1 MVPSWTFER
10 RWVDGTVPKRPEP
23 AALGIV
29 GGGQLAR
36 MLAEAATELKLS
48 LVVQTPNA
56 DDPAVALASDHILAP
71 LEDVEATRE
80 LARRCRAISFE
91 NEWLA
96 LERLAPLEAEGVR
109 FLPDL
114 QALRPLVSKRGQRQ
128 LLDELHLNTVRW
140 APLEAVLPPPQ
151 PPAALGQR
159 QADGLDPLA
168 PDPASAPG
176 FSAPGLGA
184 LPRALTL
191 EPARP
196 SLPEGFQFPVIAKV
210 SEGGYDGKGIRLLHD
225 QPDLERLLEEIDPKG
240 WLLEEKV
247 PFERELALTVCR
259 DAEGN
264 VACFPLVETHQHQ
277 QVCDWVL
284 FPAPVGHSVEIYA
297 RNVAVSLMTALSYV
311 GVLSIEFFWG
321 PGGLQVNELAP
332 RTHNSGHYTIE
343 ACRSSQFAQQVR
355 IVAGLP
361 MGSPEP
367 CLSGAL
373 MVNLLGFSSDA
384 LAHERAREALA
395 GFKDAH
401 LHWYCKKGVQP
412 GRKLGHLT
420 LPLVASGPEQREIE
434 RERQLRRIREVW
446 PLPPVSGP

>member
-1 MVPSWTFER
+1 MAPVP
-10 RWVDGTVPKRPEP
+10 
-23 AALGIV
+23 LG
-29 GGGQLAR
+29 
-36 MLAEAATELKLS
+36 
-48 LVVQTPNA
+48 
-56 DDPAVALASDHILAP
+56 AP
-71 LEDVEATRE
+71 
-80 LARRCRAISFE
+80 
-91 NEWLA
+91 
-96 LERLAPLEAEGVR
+96 G
-109 FLPDL
+109 
-114 QALRPLVSKRGQRQ
+114 
-128 LLDELHLNTVRW
+128 
-140 APLEAVLPPPQ
+140 
-151 PPAALGQR
+151 
-159 QADGLDPLA
+159 
-168 PDPASAPG
+168 APG
-176 FSAPGLGA
+176 FSPVPQA
-184 LPRALTL
+184 LAL

-196 SLPEGFQFPVIAKV
+196 NLPEGFQFPVIAKV
-210 SEGGYDGKGIRLLHD
+210 SEGGYDGKGIRLLQD
-225 QPDLERLLEEIDPKG
+225 QQDLERLLDEIDPTD

-259 DAEGN
+259 DAQGN

-361 MGSPEP
+361 LGSPEP
-367 CLSGAL
+367 CLNGAL
-373 MVNLLGFSSDA
+373 MVNLLAFNGDE

-395 GFKDAH
+395 GLKDAH
-401 LHWYCKKGVQP
+401 LHWYGKKGLQP

-420 LPLVASGPEQREIE
+420 LPLVASGREQREVE
-434 RERQLRRIREVW
+434 RERHLQRIRQIW

>member
-1 MVPSWTFER
+1 MVRSWWFEQR
-10 RWVDGTVPKRPEP
+10 LVDGRVPKRAEP
-23 AALGIV
+23 AAVGIV

-36 MLAEAATELKLS
+36 MLAAAAAELKVP
-48 LVVQTPNA
+48 LVVQTACA

-71 LEDVEATRE
+71 LDDEEACRE

-91 NEWLA
+91 NEWID
-96 LERLAPLEAEGVR
+96 LERLAPLEAEGVC

-114 QALRPLVSKRGQRQ
+114 QALRPLLSKRSQRQ

-140 APLEAVLPPPQ
+140 APLEAVLTPPQ
-151 PPAALGQR
+151 APLNPGHGDADGHAPRSIEPTTQLGLSPATPVAALE
-159 QADGLDPLA
+159 P
-168 PDPASAPG
+168 
-176 FSAPGLGA
+176 
-184 LPRALTL
+184 PR
-191 EPARP
+191 PR
-196 SLPEGFQFPVIAKV
+196 LPEGFQFPVIAKA
-210 SEGGYDGKGIRLLHD
+210 SEGGYDGKGIRPLND
-225 QPDLERLLEEIDPKG
+225 QHDLERLLDAVDPRG

-247 PFERELALTVCR
+247 PFERELALTACR

-284 FPAPVGHSVEIYA
+284 FPAPVGHSVLVYA
-297 RNVAVSLMTALSYV
+297 RNVAVSLMTALGYV

-361 MGSPEP
+361 MGSAEP
-367 CLSGAL
+367 CLPGAL
-373 MVNLLGFSSDA
+373 MVNLLAFNSDEP
-384 LAHERAREALA
+384 AHERARQALA
-395 GFKDAH
+395 ALKDVH
-401 LHWYCKKGVQP
+401 LHWYDKKGLQP

-420 LPLVASGPEQREIE
+420 VPLLANGPGPRDAE
-434 RERQLRRIREVW
+434 RVRQLQRIREIW
-446 PLPPVSGP
+446 PLPRAETL

>member
-1 MVPSWTFER
+1 MVRSWTFG
-10 RWVDGTVPKRPEP
+10 WDSVDGAVPKRSEP
-23 AALGIV
+23 AAVGIV

-36 MLAEAATELKLS
+36 MLAAAAAELNTP
-48 LVVQTPNA
+48 LVVQTPHG
-56 DDPAVALASDHILAP
+56 DDPAVILASDSILAR
-71 LEDVEATRE
+71 LDDLEATRE

-91 NEWLA
+91 NEWID
-96 LERLAPLEAEGVR
+96 LERLAALEAEGVC

-114 QALRPLVSKRGQRQ
+114 QSLRPLLSKRDQRQ

-151 PPAALGQR
+151 PPLNPGHG
-159 QADGLDPLA
+159 QADGS
-168 PDPASAPG
+168 ASGPI
-176 FSAPGLGA
+176 GLPSQLGLSQAAAVVA
-184 LPRALTL
+184 LQ
-191 EPARP
+191 PARP
-196 SLPEGFQFPVIAKV
+196 RLPEEFQFPVIAKAC
-210 SEGGYDGKGIRLLHD
+210 EGGYDGKGIRLLND
-225 QPDLERLLEEIDPKG
+225 QQDLERLLEEVDPRG

-247 PFERELALTVCR
+247 LFERELALTACR
-259 DAEGN
+259 DAKGN

-284 FPAPVGHSVEIYA
+284 FPAPVGHSALVYA
-297 RNVAVSLMTALSYV
+297 RNVAVSLLTALSYV

-367 CLSGAL
+367 CLPGAL
-373 MVNLLGFSSDA
+373 MVNLLAFSRDEP
-384 LAHERAREALA
+384 AHERARQALA
-395 GFKDAH
+395 ALKDAH
-401 LHWYCKKGVQP
+401 LHWYGKKGLQP

-420 LPLVASGPEQREIE
+420 VPLLANGPGPREAE
-434 RERQLRRIREVW
+434 RVRQLRRIREIW
-446 PLPPVSGP
+446 PLPPAETL

>member
-1 MVPSWTFER
+1 MVRSWTFER
-10 RWVDGTVPKRPEP
+10 RWVDGTVLKRPEP
-23 AALGIV
+23 AAVGIV

-36 MLAEAATELKLS
+36 MLAAAAAELKLP
-48 LVVQTPNA
+48 LVVQTPHA

-91 NEWLA
+91 NEWLD
-96 LERLAPLEAEGVR
+96 LERLAPLEAQGVR

-114 QALRPLVSKRGQRQ
+114 QSLKPLLSKRGQRQ

-140 APLEAVLPPPQ
+140 IPLEAVLPPP
-151 PPAALGQR
+151 PAANPDPWDAG
-159 QADGLDPLA
+159 ADPAAAMLA
-168 PDPASAPG
+168 PSTTGSGLAPQVVVPDPPG
-176 FSAPGLGA
+176 
-184 LPRALTL
+184 PR
-191 EPARP
+191 
-196 SLPEGFQFPVIAKV
+196 LPEGFQFPVIAKA
-210 SEGGYDGKGIRLLHD
+210 SEGGYDGKGIRLLND
-225 QPDLERLLEEIDPKG
+225 QADLERLLEEVDPQG

-247 PFERELALTVCR
+247 PFERELALTACR
-259 DAEGN
+259 DDHGN

-284 FPAPVGHSVEIYA
+284 FPAPTGHGVELYA
-297 RNVAVSLMTALSYV
+297 RNVAVSLLTALNYV

-343 ACRSSQFAQQVR
+343 ACGSSQFAQQVR

-367 CLSGAL
+367 RWNGAL
-373 MVNLLGFSSDA
+373 MVNLLAFRGDEP
-384 LAHERAREALA
+384 AHERARQALA
-395 GFKDAH
+395 ALDDAH
-401 LHWYCKKGVQP
+401 LHWYGKKGLQL

-420 LPLVASGPEQREIE
+420 LPLQSSDREQREAE
-434 RERQLRRIREVW
+434 RERQLRRIREIW
-446 PLPPVSGP
+446 PLPPLNRP